1 MVSPDLA
8 SLRWRGEPRLQARW
22 FDGRS
27 AQAQP
32 IWAWLSE
39 DGHGLLLQ
47 ARLIDGGDEDGDTHA
62 PQRAAAPVLARHAT
76 RQVVWPERLRHGE
89 RQALLPDGS
98 VLCEDTVPEG
108 RQRWDDWAQASGLRD
123 SLTVRSMRSWRL
135 VGLSV
140 LLSAGLLASAWVW
153 GIPWVAQT
161 GAALIPNAVERQI
174 ASEAL
179 DHVDRMWLKPSTL
192 SEARQEEITRRL
204 AAAVRRDE
212 ILRVGLEPQATAL
225 PAYRLH
231 FRAGPKALG
240 PNAFALPGG
249 DIVLTDAL
257 VELAEGEP
265 DIITG
270 VLAHELGHVRHR
282 HGMRLVLQA
291 GMVAGVSGLLVGD
304 FSALLAGLPAWLA
317 QADYSREFE
326 READLHARQM
336 LQAAG
341 ISPRVMVRF
350 FERLEAFQKQRGQD
364 PSPLPM
370 AFASHPAHAERI
382 AFFNAAP

>member
-1 MVSPDLA
+1 LKA
-8 SLRWRGEPRLQARW
+8 RL

-27 AQAQP
+27 GRAQAV
-32 IWAWLSE
+32 WAWL
-39 DGHGLLLQ
+39 DQAQLNIQ
-47 ARLIDGGDEDGDTHA
+47 ARDEDNALQSSASEQPALLCQHA
-62 PQRAAAPVLARHAT
+62 LRE
-76 RQVVWPERLRHGE
+76 VVWPERLRHGE
-89 RQALLPDGS
+89 RQALLPDGA
-98 VLCEDTVPEG
+98 VLCEELAPEA
-108 RQRWDDWAQASGLRD
+108 RQHWDAWAQASGLTD
-123 SLTVRSMRSWRL
+123 GLTVRLMRSWRL
-135 VGLSV
+135 VGMSM
-140 LLSAGLLASAWVW
+140 LLSAGLLASAWIW
-153 GIPWVAQT
+153 GIPWVAQQ
-161 GAALIPNAVERQI
+161 GAALIPASVEQQI

-179 DHVDRMWLKPSTL
+179 DHVDRLWLKPSTL
-192 SEARQEEITRRL
+192 SEARREEITRRL

-212 ILRVGLEPQATAL
+212 ILRAGLEPLAEPL

-231 FRAGPKALG
+231 FRAGPKELG

-257 VELAEGEP
+257 VELAAGEP

-282 HGMRLVLQA
+282 HGMRLALQA
-291 GMVAGVSGLLVGD
+291 GMAAGLSGLMVGD

-341 ISPRVMVRF
+341 ISPRAMVRF
-350 FERLEAFQKQRGQD
+350 FERLDAYQKQQGRD
-364 PSPLPM
+364 KSPLPM
-370 AFASHPAHAERI
+370 AFASHPANAERI

>member
-1 MVSPDLA
+1 MVIAPLSPPP
-8 SLRWRGEPRLQARW
+8 WRGEPRLRAQW

-32 IWAWLSE
+32 VWAWLDK
-39 DGHGLLLQ
+39 DGHWLYLQ
-47 ARLIDGGDEDGDTHA
+47 TTAAAAEEAKAQRLARL
-62 PQRAAAPVLARHAT
+62 AAGE
-76 RQVVWPERLRHGE
+76 VVWPERLRHGE
-89 RQALLPDGS
+89 RQAFLPDGGM
-98 VLCEDTVPEG
+98 LCEDPSDDG
-108 RQRWDDWAQASGLRD
+108 RQRWDEWAQASGLRD

-135 VGLSV
+135 VGLSL
-140 LLSAGLLASAWVW
+140 LLSAGLLASAWNW
-153 GIPWVAQT
+153 GIPWAAQQ
-161 GAALIPNAVERQI
+161 GAALIPAAVEQQI

-179 DHVDRMWLKPSTL
+179 DYFDRSWLKPSTL
-192 SEARQEEITRRL
+192 SEARREEITRRL

-212 ILRVGLEPQATAL
+212 ILRAGLEPQAAAL

-231 FRAGPKALG
+231 FRAGPTALG
-240 PNAFALPGG
+240 PNALALPGG

-282 HGMRLVLQA
+282 HGMRMALQA
-291 GMVAGVSGLLVGD
+291 GMAAGVSGLLVGD

-326 READLHARQM
+326 READQHARQM

-350 FERLEAFQKQRGQD
+350 FERLEAHQKRLGQD
-364 PSPLPM
+364 SSPLPL
-370 AFASHPAHAERI
+370 AFASHPANAERI

>member
-1 MVSPDLA
+1 
-8 SLRWRGEPRLQARW
+8 
-22 FDGRS
+22 
-27 AQAQP
+27 
-32 IWAWLSE
+32 
-39 DGHGLLLQ
+39 
-47 ARLIDGGDEDGDTHA
+47 
-62 PQRAAAPVLARHAT
+62 
-76 RQVVWPERLRHGE
+76 
-89 RQALLPDGS
+89 
-98 VLCEDTVPEG
+98 
-108 RQRWDDWAQASGLRD
+108 
-123 SLTVRSMRSWRL
+123 
-135 VGLSV
+135 
-140 LLSAGLLASAWVW
+140 
-153 GIPWVAQT
+153 
-161 GAALIPNAVERQI
+161 
-174 ASEAL
+174 
-179 DHVDRMWLKPSTL
+179 
-192 SEARQEEITRRL
+192 
-204 AAAVRRDE
+204 
-212 ILRVGLEPQATAL
+212 L

-257 VELAEGEP
+257 VELAADEP

-282 HGMRLVLQA
+282 HGMRLALQA

-350 FERLEAFQKQRGQD
+350 FERLTAYQQQRGQD
-364 PSPLPM
+364 KSPLPM

>member
-1 MVSPDLA
+1 MNTEPKTSTWL
-8 SLRWRGEPRLQARW
+8 GEPRLRARL

-27 AQAQP
+27 ARAQAV
-32 IWAWLSE
+32 WVWL
-39 DGHGLLLQ
+39 DQTQLHIL
-47 ARLIDGGDEDGDTHA
+47 ACDTEGEPLSTQTRMQRQHA
-62 PQRAAAPVLARHAT
+62 LRE
-76 RQVVWPERLRHGE
+76 VVWPERLRHGE
-89 RQALLPDGS
+89 RQALLPDGA
-98 VLCEDTVPEG
+98 VLCEDLTPG
-108 RQRWDDWAQASGLRD
+108 ARQQWDAWAQASGLHD
-123 SLTVRSMRSWRL
+123 SLTVRFMRSWRL
-135 VGLSV
+135 VGLSA
-140 LLSAGLLASAWVW
+140 LLSAGLLGVAWLW
-153 GIPWVAQT
+153 GIPWTAER
-161 GAALIPNAVERQI
+161 GAALIPTAAEQQI
-174 ASEAL
+174 AEQAL
-179 DHVDRMWLKPSTL
+179 DYMDGQWLKPSTL

-212 ILRVGLEPQATAL
+212 ILRAGLEPQAAPL
-225 PAYRLH
+225 PTYRLH

-257 VELAEGEP
+257 VELAADEP

-282 HGMRLVLQA
+282 HGMRLALQA
-291 GMVAGVSGLLVGD
+291 SMVAGLSGLLIGD

-350 FERLEAFQKQRGQD
+350 FERLEAHQKRQGQD
-364 PSPLPM
+364 KSPLPI